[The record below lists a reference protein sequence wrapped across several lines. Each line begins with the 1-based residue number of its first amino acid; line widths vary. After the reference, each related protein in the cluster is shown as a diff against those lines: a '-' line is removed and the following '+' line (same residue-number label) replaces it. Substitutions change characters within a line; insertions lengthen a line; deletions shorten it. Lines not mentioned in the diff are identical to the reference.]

1 MPPSLQEGGYSFW
14 YTCRMNSKTGTATFG
29 AGCFWH
35 VQAAFDK
42 LEGIVE
48 TSVGFM
54 GGTVENPSYE
64 RVSKGDTGHAEVC
77 QVSFSP
83 SLISYEKLL
92 DAFWEMHDP
101 TEVNRQGPDV
111 GRQYRSAIF
120 YHTTE
125 QKEAAERSKR
135 SLEDS
140 NRFSKPL
147 ATHIEPASDFYRA
160 EEYHQKYFKKTG
172 KKVC

>member
-1 MPPSLQEGGYSFW
+1 MENQQS
-14 YTCRMNSKTGTATFG
+14 ATFG

-42 LEGIVE
+42 LDGVLE

-54 GGTVENPSYE
+54 GGTVKNPSYE
-64 RVSKGDTGHAEVC
+64 DVSAGETGHTEVTR
-77 QVSFSP
+77 VMYDP
-83 SLISYEKLL
+83 SVISYEQLL

-101 TEVNRQGPDV
+101 TQVDRQGPDV
-111 GRQYRSAIF
+111 GRQYRSVI
-120 YHTTE
+120 YYYTPE
-125 QKEAAERSKR
+125 QKEAAEHSKSEQRSSGKYAA
-135 SLEDS
+135 
-140 NRFSKPL
+140 PI

-160 EEYHQKYFKKTG
+160 EEYHQKYFQKTG